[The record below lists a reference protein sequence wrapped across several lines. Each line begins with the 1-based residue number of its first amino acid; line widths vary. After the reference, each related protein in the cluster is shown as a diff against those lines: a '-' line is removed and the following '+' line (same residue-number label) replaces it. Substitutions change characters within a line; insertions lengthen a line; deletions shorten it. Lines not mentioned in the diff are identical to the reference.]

1 MFLDVFTIFDVYEFN
16 SLLKENNIFMVTFML
31 IPIMLFFFL
40 TLSLWN
46 FSNFMC
52 VMKMNLMNVMNNQV
66 LQTNC
71 SMIKGMSNILCS
83 LFLVLISLNL
93 FGLVSFS
100 YSITSHLLL
109 SMAIGI
115 PLWLMINVSSFMFK
129 SNLFVAHL
137 LPDGAP
143 LWLNP
148 FLVLVESI
156 SILVRPITLSFRLA
170 ANMTAG
176 HVVLCLMFLFL
187 SSCMNKI
194 SLKSMFLLLLSS
206 LYIMFEIAICII
218 QGYIFCLLL
227 SLYSDDSLVMYNM
240 KY

>member
-16 SLLKENNIFMVTFML
+16 SLLSKNNIFVIFFML
-31 IPIMLFFFL
+31 ISSMLFFFF
-40 TLSLWN
+40 TLSLWS
-46 FSNFMC
+46 FSN
-52 VMKMNLMNVMNNQV
+52 VLSTMKMNFLYVMNNQMF
-66 LQTNC
+66 QTNC
-71 SMIKGMSNILCS
+71 NMLKGMSNMLCS
-83 LFLVLISLNL
+83 LFLILISMNL
-93 FGLVSFS
+93 FGLISFS

-109 SMAIGI
+109 SMTIGI

-187 SSCMNKI
+187 SSCMN
-194 SLKSMFLLLLSS
+194 SFSFKSMFLMFLSS

-227 SLYSDDSLVMYNM
+227 SLYSDDHP
-240 KY
+240 